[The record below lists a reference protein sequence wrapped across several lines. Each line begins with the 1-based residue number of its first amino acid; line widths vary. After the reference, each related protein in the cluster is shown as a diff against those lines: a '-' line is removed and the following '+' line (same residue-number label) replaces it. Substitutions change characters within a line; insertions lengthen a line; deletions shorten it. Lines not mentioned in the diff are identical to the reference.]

1 MKNLSKFEDFVNEGS
16 LKGSKGHREFQMSS
30 MTTGIR
36 ESSVFL
42 NERDGKIE
50 VKVSAWSGGS
60 DGFKVPMPAKMDQL
74 SKEIRASYRTNDPEV
89 VKRGE
94 EAHEEMDNLKETIQA
109 EIFDAVVK
117 ELEAVDAKIEKA
129 IMSILKKY

>member
-1 MKNLSKFEDFVNEGS
+1 MKKLSKFEDFVNEGS

-30 MTTGIR
+30 MTTGIK
-36 ESSVFL
+36 ESGVYLFT
-42 NERDGKIE
+42 RDGKIE
-50 VKVSAWSGGS
+50 VRVSAWSGGS

-89 VKRGE
+89 RE
-94 EAHEEMDNLKETIQA
+94 RALEEMDNLKESIQA